1 MMCEKKHEVK
11 KGLDQMPEDVAP
23 GGRSNGPRSSI
34 RLDFKTIGLAF
45 RKRLKRKTSSLSR
58 PRAERG
64 RWSPRI
70 QPTPDGR
77 PRGRMQG
84 HRALA
89 QVKGSRP
96 FGEIRCGDQA
106 PSRRLSGIQP
116 KSPCLRRGPH
126 PRTTAFPRCAAGNA
140 ATPRVSSLPG
150 QTTRPDNIRP
160 RTSRGVGTALAS
172 ECNTCRSG
180 FFQSFSHSRCETDK
194 YVLPWN
200 STFFERVC
208 CGPDCIADQ
217 ADGRLQSKLHVRT
230 SLFGQEL
237 GYPEEPD
244 RARGCVVKV

>member
-11 KGLDQMPEDVAP
+11 KGLNQMPEGVAP
-23 GGRSNGPRSSI
+23 GGSSNGPRSSI
-34 RLDFKTIGLAF
+34 RLDFKTIGVAC
-45 RKRLKRKTSSLSR
+45 RKRLKWKTASLSR
-58 PRAERG
+58 LRAERG

-70 QPTPDGR
+70 QPSPDGQT
-77 PRGRMQG
+77 RGRMQG

-96 FGEIRCGDQA
+96 FGEIHCGDQA

-150 QTTRPDNIRP
+150 QATRPENIRP
-160 RTSRGVGTALAS
+160 RTSRGAGTALAS

-180 FFQSFSHSRCETDK
+180 FFQCCSGSRCETEK

-217 ADGRLQSKLHVRT
+217 ADGRLQSKLHCKNQLIRT
-230 SLFGQEL
+230 GI
-237 GYPEEPD
+237 GYRAEPG